1 MILLLDTHLLI
12 WATAFSSTLPKRARV
27 LLTDANNQLVF
38 SAASIWEA
46 SIKQARGRPDFDID
60 THLLRRALL
69 SNGWTE
75 LQITSEHALATI
87 GLPPLHKDPFDRLLL
102 AQAISEGM
110 TLLTSNTTLGAY
122 PGPII
127 QV

>member
-1 MILLLDTHLLI
+1 LILLLDTHLLI
-12 WATAFSSTLPKRARV
+12 WATAFSPTLPKKARA
-27 LLTDANNQLVF
+27 LLTDPDNQLVF

-46 SIKQARGRPDFDID
+46 SIKQARGRPGFDID

-69 SNGWTE
+69 GNGWEE
-75 LQITSEHALATI
+75 LQVTSEHALATI
-87 GLPPLHKDPFDRLLL
+87 NLPPLHKDPFDRLLL
-102 AQAISEGM
+102 AQAIAEGM
-110 TLLTSNTTLGAY
+110 TLLTSDSILATY